1 MKSSKIFGFKYAV
14 VLSCF
19 SSMVFADGLD
29 LVGANGA
36 KLKFSG
42 WRAESSVW
50 QQVSYENSN
59 TRFSIY
65 DPFLSNDIGV
75 GAGISSDALAPDRSL
90 VVLQRSVF
98 GVLNDG
104 EQISTTEKNYCDMIS
119 LQSGCVLLTRPAQFC
134 SGSWKVGEWITDA
147 GEIVKPELEII
158 SPQDLVK
165 SVINIADKTSR
176 KEAIKSEMFMGA
188 QSYMACFSPAKNV
201 QAMNDIG
208 FYLAK
213 AGDDVTALQ
222 IYKGV
227 EVAGKRT
234 VLMLNI
240 ADSLWN
246 TGRKV
251 EAKEYYDR
259 YLEYL
264 SVKGGLT
271 KVPARVID
279 RLASIKREER

>member
-19 SSMVFADGLD
+19 SSMVFADDLD

-36 KLKFSG
+36 TLKFSG

-90 VVLQRSVF
+90 VILQRSVF

-119 LQSGCVLLTRPAQFC
+119 LQPGCVLLTRPAQFC

-165 SVINIADKTSR
+165 SVINITDKTSR

-188 QSYMACFSPAKNV
+188 QSYMACFPQKQNISAL
-201 QAMNDIG
+201 NDIG
-208 FYLAK
+208 FYLANEGEHVI
-213 AGDDVTALQ
+213 AMQ
-222 IYKGV
+222 IYKRLLDI
-227 EVAGKRT
+227 APSRIPLK
-234 VLMLNI
+234 LNT
-240 ADSLWN
+240 ADSLWALGKRN
-246 TGRKV
+246 
-251 EAKEYYDR
+251 EAKLYYAEYRDAMMQNGNR
-259 YLEYL
+259 A
-264 SVKGGLT
+264 KIP
-271 KVPARVID
+271 KRVES
-279 RLASIKREER
+279 RAE